1 MRSDVYSLG
10 MVSFELLSG
19 RLPYDFESHSLI
31 DVSRAISDKE
41 PYRLARFRTDCR
53 GDVTTIIAKALE
65 QDPEKRYQTADE
77 FAADLRRL
85 LAREPIHARPVSL
98 RERAW
103 LFCRRKPLLC
113 ALVAVVLL
121 VVLALAV
128 GGPLLAASFSAARLR
143 AEAAQQRAERREG
156 ESRELLEYLGRV
168 SADELQ
174 GKEGVGE
181 LRTKMLEKVL
191 SYHQKF
197 VEEQQSSSNMFQL
210 ADAHFEIG
218 YLSNSLGDAQEA
230 KRAYEQAIS
239 ILDRLAVER
248 ANVQART
255 KRAQTY
261 HNLANVQMSL
271 RGYDDALRCLSHAVS
286 QWEELSQDDPGNLEY
301 VQGVVVAFNVRAMVF
316 RAEGNY
322 DSALRIYEASV
333 SRHEAWLSE
342 DPDNGA
348 HRHNLWMLLGNLGN
362 LYDDLNR
369 FDDVRARSNARS
381 GRVGVCTTPT
391 QVAGAGSDWPKATRR
406 WLLCWAIWES
416 SMSAWRTSV
425 RPWKSTARSSG
436 ISPGDPENRVYLS
449 KALHNMSCRLLRHDR
464 LQEAMGPLEEAI
476 RERRR
481 LVLLQPDN
489 LSWRLNLANSLGEL
503 GIAHHVMGECDQARE
518 ELGECLGI
526 RIGLVED
533 APNDLEFRRRRSA
546 AHLFMAKLLLE
557 MNDSAAALQQLEDGL
572 LQQECIPA
580 AAFLADDRDRV
591 AELHR
596 WKGQGLAALGRTE
609 EALASYET
617 AAELWQGIG
626 GVGHVFTAR
635 ALAAC
640 ISLAP
645 DEAAAEQF
653 AGRGLDALRRAVAQN
668 AVDLETLDTDA
679 DLAPLRN
686 RAEYEAIRG
695 AVTAKQ

>member
-1 MRSDVYSLG
+1 
-10 MVSFELLSG
+10 
-19 RLPYDFESHSLI
+19 
-31 DVSRAISDKE
+31 
-41 PYRLARFRTDCR
+41 PYRLAKFRTDCR

-113 ALVAVVLL
+113 ALVAVMLL

-128 GGPLLAASFSAARLR
+128 GGPLLAASFRAARLR
-143 AEAAQQRAERREG
+143 AETSQQRAERREG

-181 LRTKMLEKVL
+181 LRTKMLKKVL

-197 VEEQQSSSNMFQL
+197 VKEQQSSSNMLQL

-218 YLSNSLGDAQEA
+218 YLSNSLGDVQEA
-230 KRAYEQAIS
+230 KRAYEQALS

-248 ANVQART
+248 ANVQARK
-255 KRAQTY
+255 KRAETF

-271 RGYDDALRCLSHAVS
+271 RDYDDALRCLSHAVS
-286 QWEELSQDDPGNLEY
+286 QWEELSHDEPGNLEY
-301 VQGVVVAFNVRAMVF
+301 VQGVVMALNVRAMVF
-316 RAEGNY
+316 RAQGDY

-362 LYDDLNR
+362 LYDDLDR
-369 FDDVRARSNARS
+369 FADARRAFERALEESRRLYEAGPSCASRIRLAESHASLALVLGHLGIVDECLANFGKAVEIHREVVR
-381 GRVGVCTTPT
+381 
-391 QVAGAGSDWPKATRR
+391 DF
-406 WLLCWAIWES
+406 
-416 SMSAWRTSV
+416 
-425 RPWKSTARSSG
+425 
-436 ISPGDPENRVYLS
+436 PGDPGNRVNLS
-449 KALHNMSCRLLRHDR
+449 RALHNMSCRLLRHDR

-476 RERRR
+476 RERRQ
-481 LVLLQPDN
+481 LVLVQPDN
-489 LSWRLNLANSLGEL
+489 LGWRLNLANSLGEL
-503 GIAHHVMGECDQARE
+503 GTAHHLMGDHDRARE
-518 ELGECLGI
+518 EYEETLAILTE
-526 RIGLVED
+526 LVD
-533 APNDLEFRRRRSA
+533 AAPNDLESRRRRSA
-546 AHLFMAKLLLE
+546 THLFMAKLLLE
-557 MNDSAAALQQLEDGL
+557 MNDAVAALQQLEDGL
-572 LQQECIPA
+572 HQQEHVA
-580 AAFLADDRDRV
+580 DAAFLADDHDRV

-596 WKGQGLAALGRTE
+596 WKGMALAALGRKE
-609 EALASYET
+609 EALAAYQT
-617 AAELWQGIG
+617 AAELWQRIG
-626 GVGHVFTAR
+626 GHGHVVTAR

-645 DEAAAEQF
+645 DETAVEQF
-653 AGRGLDALRRAVAQN
+653 AQRALDALRRAVAQN
-668 AVDLETLDTDA
+668 AVDLETLDTDP
-679 DLAPLRN
+679 DLAPLRK